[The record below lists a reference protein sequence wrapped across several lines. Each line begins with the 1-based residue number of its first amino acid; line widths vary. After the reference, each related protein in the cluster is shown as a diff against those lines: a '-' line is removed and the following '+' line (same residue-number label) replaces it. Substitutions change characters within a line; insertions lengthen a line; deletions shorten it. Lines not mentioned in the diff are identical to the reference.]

1 MSTPIAWNL
10 GLELKAGKADDFRSL
25 VQDQLESTEA
35 EPGTLLYECFI
46 NDDGTEAQM
55 YERYADSAAAL
66 THLAT
71 FYEQFMARMMEC
83 ADPLR
88 FDVYGAP
95 DQAVMDALS
104 PANPRYFRT
113 LGGVEH

>member
-25 VQDQLESTEA
+25 VQAQLESTEA

-66 THLAT
+66 AHLAT
-71 FYEQFMARMMEC
+71 FYERFMERMMQC
-83 ADPLR
+83 ADQVG
-88 FDVYGAP
+88 FDVYGEP
-95 DQAVMDALS
+95 DQAVKDALS
-104 PANPRYFRT
+104 PANPRYFQT
-113 LGGVEH
+113 LGGVAH